1 MVRKRTRSIRAVAD
15 EISAAEAVESTTTR
29 KKKKAT
35 RKKATRTRKTRE
47 KVAQRKRLVWGIFSG
62 SMKEEARFP
71 YDQRA
76 AAEEKLEQLR
86 GKSKKMYFLQPIK
99 EVMADAP
106 IEADSDSDDDGGE
119 EE

>member
-35 RKKATRTRKTRE
+35 RKKTTRKTRE
-47 KVAQRKRLVWGIFSG
+47 KAAQRKRLVWGIFSG

-71 YDQRA
+71 YDQRT

-106 IEADSDSDDDGGE
+106 IETDDDAGE

>member
-15 EISAAEAVESTTTR
+15 EISAAEAAESTTTR
-29 KKKKAT
+29 KKKAT
-35 RKKATRTRKTRE
+35 RKKTTRTRKTRE
-47 KVAQRKRLVWGIFSG
+47 KVTQRKRLVWGIFSG

-106 IEADSDSDDDGGE
+106 IEADSDDDAGE